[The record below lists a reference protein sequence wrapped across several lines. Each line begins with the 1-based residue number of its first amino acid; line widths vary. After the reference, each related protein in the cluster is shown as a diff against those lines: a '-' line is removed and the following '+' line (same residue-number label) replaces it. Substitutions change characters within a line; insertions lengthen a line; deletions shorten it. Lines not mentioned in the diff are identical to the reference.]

1 MPVIQ
6 ETNQTTQPKHE
17 LNNDNF
23 GSASPMELFP
33 LIVKAMRPKQ
43 WTKNLVAYAPLLFS
57 MHIHEPH
64 LFALATACVAAF
76 CLVSGAVYLLNDV
89 LDAEADRLHPTK
101 CKRPIAS
108 GKLPA
113 SVALIACVLA
123 VAAGVTIGFLV
134 RPTLAVVTVAYFALS
149 LSYTLILKHTVIL
162 DVFAIAGGFVLRAVA
177 GAVAVSVPTSGW
189 FLLCTSLGAL
199 FLALEKRR
207 QELNVLGDKSLAHRK
222 SLGLYSKELL
232 DRLESI
238 IVPSVVTS
246 YAFYS
251 FQSSHG
257 EAMLLTVPFV
267 LYGVMRYKFLSV
279 HSTITG
285 SPEEVLFKDKAI
297 QATIILWVATCAL
310 VIYQGPSWLMHLS
323 DILDSHKAVEWAGK
337 PKLSL

>member
-1 MPVIQ
+1 MPVTEEIRP
-6 ETNQTTQPKHE
+6 TTPQ
-17 LNNDNF
+17 NNEP
-23 GSASPMELFP
+23 ASPLKMLG
-33 LIVKAMRPKQ
+33 LIIKAMRPKQ
-43 WTKNLVAYAPLLFS
+43 WAKNLVAYAPLLFS
-57 MHIHEPH
+57 MHIHELH
-64 LFALATACVAAF
+64 LLALATACVVSF

-89 LDAEADRLHPTK
+89 LDADADRLHPTK
-101 CKRPIAS
+101 RNRPIAS

-113 SVALIACVLA
+113 PIALTACVIA
-123 VAAGVTIGFLV
+123 VCIGIAISFLV
-134 RPTLAVVTVAYFALS
+134 RPTLAVVTLSYFALS
-149 LSYTLILKHTVIL
+149 LSYTTVLKHTVIL

-207 QELNVLGDKSLAHRK
+207 QELNVLGDKSLAHRR

-279 HSTITG
+279 NSTITG

-297 QATIILWVATCAL
+297 QTTIILWVATCAL
-310 VIYQGPSWLMHLS
+310 VIYQGPSWFMHLS
-323 DILDSHKAVEWAGK
+323 DMLDSHKAVEWASTQK
-337 PKLSL
+337 PTL

>member
-1 MPVIQ
+1 VQPGPV
-6 ETNQTTQPKHE
+6 
-17 LNNDNF
+17 
-23 GSASPMELFP
+23 SAPEMLG
-33 LIVKAMRPKQ
+33 LVIKAMRPKQ
-43 WTKNLVAYAPLLFS
+43 WTKNLIAYAPLLFS
-57 MHIHEPH
+57 MHIHETH
-64 LFALATACVAAF
+64 LLALATACVASF

-113 SVALIACVLA
+113 SVALIACVIA
-123 VAAGVTIGFLV
+123 VIAGVTISFLV
-134 RPTLAVVTVAYFALS
+134 RPTLAVVTIAYLALS
-149 LSYTLILKHTVIL
+149 LSYTTMLKHKVIL

-207 QELNVLGDKSLAHRK
+207 QELNVLGDKSLAHRR

-232 DRLESI
+232 DRLEGI
-238 IVPSVVTS
+238 IVPSLVTS

-267 LYGVMRYKFLSV
+267 LYGVMRYQFLSTQ
-279 HSTITG
+279 STITG
-285 SPEEVLFKDKAI
+285 SPEEVLFKDRAI
-297 QATIILWVATCAL
+297 QLTILLWVATCAL
-310 VIYQGPSWLMHLS
+310 VIYQGPTWLMHLS
-323 DILDSHKAVEWAGK
+323 DTIDNHKAFEWAAA
-337 PKLSL
+337 PKFSL